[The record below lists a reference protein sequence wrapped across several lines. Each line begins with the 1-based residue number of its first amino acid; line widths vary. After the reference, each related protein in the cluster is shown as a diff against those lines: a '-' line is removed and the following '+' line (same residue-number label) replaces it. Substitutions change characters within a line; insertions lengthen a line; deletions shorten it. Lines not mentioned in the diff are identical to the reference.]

1 MSGSNALAAAKRRR
15 GGSEPKPP
23 APPGSQR
30 NPQNNSPTPPGIP
43 PGALNP
49 LQLVAIN
56 HQRLNK
62 LSEDLPKSIDA
73 LGESFNA
80 LSSNCDFL
88 HDQFTVLEQKVNS
101 IMSNQSTSNVSSGSV
116 TSGMDMSKFN
126 QLKDDVDE
134 VHRVITR
141 MQSFAMELSNGLSK
155 SKEQLDNYTNN
166 VNANV
171 NQLTSRVD
179 SLEQKINHLYSVEQ
193 RLVDTNNR
201 LDTLD
206 QMFEN
211 LVNSHNQVDEEDG
224 NVNEQVES
232 QEVEVEAELE

>member
-15 GGSEPKPP
+15 GGSDPKGP

-30 NPQNNSPTPPGIP
+30 NSQNNSPSSPGMSPPGTI
-43 PGALNP
+43 NP

-88 HDQFTVLEQKVNS
+88 HDQFTVLEQKVNAV
-101 IMSNQSTSNVSSGSV
+101 MANQSNQNVSSAPVS
-116 TSGMDMSKFN
+116 SGMDASKFN
-126 QLKDDVDE
+126 QLKEDVDE

-141 MQSFAMELSNGLSK
+141 MQSFAMDLSNSLSK
-155 SKEQLDNYTNN
+155 TKEQLDNYTNS
-166 VNANV
+166 VNLNV

-179 SLEQKINHLYSVEQ
+179 ALEQKMNQLYSVEE

-201 LDTLD
+201 LDSLD
-206 QMFEN
+206 KMFEK
-211 LVNSHNQVDEEDG
+211 LANSHNEAVVDG
-224 NVNEQVES
+224 QSES
-232 QEVEVEAELE
+232 QEVDVEVAEE